1 MKNSFLD
8 IRLPSLNV
16 QFSSLD
22 FELLTTHFIAVKLN
36 QWKIMINDLRFASMH
51 KLLPQNKR
59 GLKLAK
65 RNYEILQL
73 NYGLVERP
81 FSQCHIVVKFS
92 YTVNVIEWSL

>member
-1 MKNSFLD
+1 
-8 IRLPSLNV
+8 
-16 QFSSLD
+16 
-22 FELLTTHFIAVKLN
+22 
-36 QWKIMINDLRFASMH
+36 MINDLRFASMH

-92 YTVNVIEWSL
+92 YTVNVIEWSLWTSSNDLCERNRTAILPKP